1 MFDSNI
7 FVKSHVLSL
16 RHYVNNSRV
25 LTITKK
31 ASEIDS
37 LRDFDSF
44 RSLVVQLKGHELN
57 EGGTFGTNRLASE
70 SLFYGHLKALVE
82 YAGLDYSDRYRL
94 VFPNIEHGI
103 GWLQRVPNNVN
114 QPFVHCAIA
123 QGGYRKKA
131 ICSLRRGMPLYTVG
145 PYVHY
150 APQYYTDSVIEEIKA
165 FLGRTL
171 LIFPAHTYELSD
183 VTYGKERFVDTV
195 MQRWATSFDSVL
207 VSAYWH
213 DADDEVFS
221 LFEKAGARV
230 VSSGLREDPLFISR
244 LKTLITLSDAVAGNA
259 LGTHIGYC
267 EYLNKPF
274 YMIDGDA
281 AVIADTGN
289 AFKSE
294 EERQLDEVFRTASDL
309 YKADGD
315 SALRLK
321 FYRRYWGGSDAIK
334 SPEEIRCMIG
344 ISEDVLRMSHG
355 VVAEFARVTR
365 SLLEEAGR
373 EESDEGIMR
382 YRLLSQ
388 ALERD

>member
-1 MFDSNI
+1 MFDGNI
-7 FVKSHVLSL
+7 FLKSHMLSL
-16 RHYVNNSRV
+16 RHHVNNKRV

-44 RSLVVQLKGHELN
+44 RSLVVQLKERELN

-145 PYVHY
+145 PYIHY
-150 APQYYTDSVIEEIKA
+150 AAQYYSDSAIEEIKTR
-165 FLGRTL
+165 LGRTL
-171 LIFPAHTYELSD
+171 LVFPAHTYELSD

-195 MQRWATSFDSVL
+195 MQKWACSFDSVL
-207 VSAYWH
+207 ISAYWH

-221 LFEKAGARV
+221 LFE
-230 VSSGLREDPLFISR
+230 
-244 LKTLITLSDAVAGNA
+244 SDAVAGNA

-267 EYLNKPF
+267 EYLKKPF
-274 YMIDGDA
+274 YMIDSDA

-294 EERQLDEVFRTASDL
+294 EERQLDEVFRIASDL
-309 YKADGD
+309 YKAGGNG
-315 SALRLK
+315 ARRLE

-334 SPEEIRCMIG
+334 TPEEIRCMIG
-344 ISEDVLRMSHG
+344 ISEDVLRLSRG
-355 VVAEFARVTR
+355 AVAEFVQVTGA
-365 SLLEEAGR
+365 LLEEARR
-373 EESDEGIMR
+373 EVSHEGIMR

-388 ALERD
+388 AMERD

>member
-1 MFDSNI
+1 MFNSNI
-7 FVKSHVLSL
+7 FVKSRMLSL
-16 RHYVNNSRV
+16 RHHVNNSRV
-25 LTITKK
+25 LAITKK

-37 LRDFDSF
+37 LRDFGSF
-44 RSLVVQLKGHELN
+44 RSLVVQLKERELN

-123 QGGYRKKA
+123 QGGYRKKT

-145 PYVHY
+145 PYIHY
-150 APQYYTDSVIEEIKA
+150 AAQYYSDSAIEEIKA
-165 FLGRTL
+165 RLGRTL
-171 LIFPAHTYELSD
+171 LVFPAHTYELSD

-195 MQRWATSFDSVL
+195 MQKWACSFDSVL

-267 EYLNKPF
+267 DYLNKPF
-274 YMIDGDA
+274 YMIDDDA

-294 EERQLDEVFRTASDL
+294 EEGQLDEVFRIASDL
-309 YKADGD
+309 YKAGGDGVR
-315 SALRLK
+315 RLE
-321 FYRRYWGGSDAIK
+321 FYRKYWGGSDAIK
-334 SPEEIRCMIG
+334 TPEEIRCMIG
-344 ISEDVLRMSHG
+344 ISEDVLRLSHG
-355 VVAEFARVTR
+355 AVAEFVQSTGA
-365 SLLEEAGR
+365 LLEEASR
-373 EESDEGIMR
+373 EESHEGIMR

-388 ALERD
+388 AMERD